1 MEFEGT
7 VWRVLPLVKGT
18 SARGEWMKQEVVFEL
33 PGEFNRKLC
42 VGFWG
47 DKAQE
52 AGTLQPGESVA
63 VSANV
68 ESREYNG
75 RWFTEARV
83 ENHPQSGPA
92 TAAAGSGSR
101 RAAADG
107 RIRFRRTG
115 LDEFVRRSRRPAVL
129 NATRLEQIKSRS
141 PIGERLFAKHA
152 TNPEPFSR
160 PAITTAVARIL

>member
-18 SARGEWMKQEVVFEL
+18 SARGEWMKQAVVFEL

-129 NATRLEQIKSRS
+129 NRNFTTKKRSGFQKIQTVFIRNRIPLHSPKISAIFVFRLSR
-141 PIGERLFAKHA
+141 
-152 TNPEPFSR
+152 
-160 PAITTAVARIL
+160 

>member
-18 SARGEWMKQEVVFEL
+18 SARGEWMKQEVVFERVL
-33 PGEFNRKLC
+33 GRQ
-42 VGFWG
+42 G
-47 DKAQE
+47 
-52 AGTLQPGESVA
+52 AG
-63 VSANV
+63 
-68 ESREYNG
+68 SRHAATG
-75 RWFTEARV
+75 RIGRRFGQRRIARIQRPLVYRSARV

-129 NATRLEQIKSRS
+129 NRNFTTKKRSGFQKIQTVFIRNRIPLHSPKISAIFVFRLSR
-141 PIGERLFAKHA
+141 
-152 TNPEPFSR
+152 
-160 PAITTAVARIL
+160 

>member
-1 MEFEGT
+1 MRT
-7 VWRVLPLVKGT
+7 
-18 SARGEWMKQEVVFEL
+18 AR
-33 PGEFNRKLC
+33 EFNRKLC

-52 AGTLQPGESVA
+52 AGTLQPANRSPF
-63 VSANV
+63 ANV

-129 NATRLEQIKSRS
+129 NRNL
-141 PIGERLFAKHA
+141 H
-152 TNPEPFSR
+152 
-160 PAITTAVARIL
+160 

>member
-75 RWFTEARV
+75 RWFTEARAWRITRKAAQQ
-83 ENHPQSGPA
+83 PQPQA
-92 TAAAGSGSR
+92 PV
-101 RAAADG
+101 ADG
-107 RIRFRRTG
+107 CRRWTHS
-115 LDEFVRRSRRPAVL
+115 LPTNRPRRVRPAEVDDL
-129 NATRLEQIKSRS
+129 
-141 PIGERLFAKHA
+141 
-152 TNPEPFSR
+152 PF
-160 PAITTAVARIL
+160 